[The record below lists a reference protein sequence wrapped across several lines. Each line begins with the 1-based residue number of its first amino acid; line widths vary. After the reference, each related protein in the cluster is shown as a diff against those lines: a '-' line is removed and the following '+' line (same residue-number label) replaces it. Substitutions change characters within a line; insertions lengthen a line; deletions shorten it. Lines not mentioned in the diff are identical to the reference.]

1 MAMLEQE
8 DAGSALPQLTATDLP
23 KLSWARL
30 LTISIF
36 AFALNFHWGAIGTII
51 IPSQVARIAGN
62 LDKGSALAFVLIP
75 GAFISLI
82 ANPLFGWLSDQ
93 THGKLAVW
101 GRRRPFILVGTL
113 INAAALVWMA
123 AARDIPSLAI
133 GYGLVQLSSNAAQAP
148 FHAVLP
154 DIVPFKQRGLT
165 SGLLGLLYTAGTIG
179 GVVIGGTLIDSS
191 KPLPLYEQEIWLVY
205 SIIIVILVALMLITV
220 FTIYERMP
228 AKTSA
233 VAPAETPDVVPAET
247 PAIVPTEEAPGE
259 ERVEASPRRS
269 WFSPSLVNTL
279 MSTLVAA
286 LLIWGGMA
294 LWNVWHL
301 AGIQVN
307 GTTQQVVLEVVVT
320 IGILR
325 LFDFR
330 PRRDPDFAWVLL
342 TRLLMMLGIYTIQD
356 FLQYY
361 MSNVVGATHPEQA
374 TRNFVIL
381 VSLSSIITALAAG
394 WLSDR
399 FGRKRI
405 VYVSGVMMALVGL
418 IFIVTHSMPIVI
430 AAGALFGLG
439 YGAYL
444 SVDWALVVDVLP
456 SQRNFARDMGV
467 WNIALSMPQVIAPAL
482 GGPLIDTFTRAGN
495 PVLGFQLIFG
505 MAIVYCLVSTTA
517 IRFIRGAK

>member
-51 IPSQVARIAGN
+51 IPSQVAKIAGN
-62 LDKGSALAFVLIP
+62 LNEGSALAFVLIP

-113 INAAALVWMA
+113 VNAAALVWMA

-133 GYGLVQLSSNAAQAP
+133 GYALVQLSSNAAQAP
-148 FHAVLP
+148 FHAILP

-191 KPLPLYEQEIWLVY
+191 KPLALYEQEIWLVY
-205 SIIIVILVALMLITV
+205 SIIIVVLVALMLITI
-220 FTIYERMP
+220 FTVYERMP
-228 AKTSA
+228 AKMSA
-233 VAPAETPDVVPAET
+233 IVPAETPDVASKET
-247 PAIVPTEEAPGE
+247 PSEEK
-259 ERVEASPRRS
+259 VEASSRRS
-269 WFSPSLVNTL
+269 WFSPALVNTL
-279 MSTLVAA
+279 MITLVAA

-301 AGIQVN
+301 AGIQIN

-381 VSLSSIITALAAG
+381 VALSSIVTALAAG

-482 GGPLIDTFTRAGN
+482 GGPLIDTFTRSGH
-495 PVLGFQLIFG
+495 PVIGFQLIFG
-505 MAIVYCLVSTTA
+505 MAIVYCLVSTAA

>member
-1 MAMLEQE
+1 MAMLEQG
-8 DAGSALPQLTATDLP
+8 DAGSASPPGTATDLP

-36 AFALNFHWGAIGTII
+36 GFALNFHWGAIGTII
-51 IPSQVARIAGN
+51 IPSQVAKIAGTLN
-62 LDKGSALAFVLIP
+62 EGSALAFVLIP

-93 THGKLAVW
+93 THGRLAIW
-101 GRRRPFILVGTL
+101 GRRRPFIVVGTL
-113 INAAALVWMA
+113 VNAAALVWLA
-123 AARDIPSLAI
+123 AARSIPALAI
-133 GYGLVQLSSNAAQAP
+133 GYALVQLSSNAAQAP
-148 FHAVLP
+148 FHAILP

-165 SGLLGLLYTAGTIG
+165 SGLLGLLTTAGTIG
-179 GVVIGGTLIDSS
+179 GVVIGGSLIDSS
-191 KPLPLYEQEIWLVY
+191 KPLPLYEQGIWLVY
-205 SIIIVILVALMLITV
+205 GIIIVILVALMLITV
-220 FTIYERMP
+220 FTTYERMP
-228 AKTSA
+228 
-233 VAPAETPDVVPAET
+233 VQAPAAVSGET
-247 PAIVPTEEAPGE
+247 PAKEK
-259 ERVEASPRRS
+259 VEALPELPKRS
-269 WFSPSLVNTL
+269 WFSPALVSTL
-279 MSTLVAA
+279 TSTLVAV

-301 AGIQVN
+301 AGIQIN
-307 GTTQQVVLEVVVT
+307 GTTQQVVLEVMVT
-320 IGILR
+320 LGILR

-361 MSNVVGATHPEQA
+361 MGNVVGAIHPEQA

-381 VSLSSIITALAAG
+381 VALSSIITALAAG

-405 VYVSGVMMALVGL
+405 VYISGIMMALVGL

-430 AAGALFGLG
+430 GAGALFGLG

-456 SQRNFARDMGV
+456 TQRNYARDMGV
-467 WNIALSMPQVIAPAL
+467 WNVALSLPQVIAPAL
-482 GGPLIDTFTRAGN
+482 GGPLIDTFTRSGHPA
-495 PVLGFQLIFG
+495 LGFQLIFG
-505 MAIVYCLVSTTA
+505 MAIVYCLVSTAA

>member
-1 MAMLEQE
+1 MAMLEQG
-8 DAGSALPQLTATDLP
+8 DAGSALPQLTATDFP
-23 KLSWARL
+23 KLSWVRL
-30 LTISIF
+30 LTISVF

-51 IPSQVARIAGN
+51 VPSQVAKIAGTLN
-62 LDKGSALAFVLIP
+62 EGSALAFVLIP

-101 GRRRPFILVGTL
+101 GRRRPFIVVGTL
-113 INAAALVWMA
+113 VDVAALVWMA
-123 AARDIPSLAI
+123 TAHDIPSLAI
-133 GYGLVQLSSNAAQAP
+133 GYAVVQLSNNAAQAP

-165 SGLLGLLYTAGTIG
+165 SGLLGILGTAGTIG
-179 GVVIGGTLIDSS
+179 GVIIGGSLIDSS
-191 KPLPLYEQEIWLVY
+191 KPLALYEQEIWLVY
-205 SIIIVILVALMLITV
+205 GIIIVILVALMLITV
-220 FTIYERMP
+220 FTIYERLP
-228 AKTSA
+228 AQEPA
-233 VAPAETPDVVPAET
+233 VVSEEEPA
-247 PAIVPTEEAPGE
+247 E
-259 ERVEASPRRS
+259 ERVEASPKRP
-269 WFSPSLVNTL
+269 WISPSL
-279 MSTLVAA
+279 MSTFTSTFAAA

-294 LWNVWHL
+294 LWNAWHF
-301 AGIQVN
+301 AGIQIN
-307 GTTQQVVLEVVVT
+307 GTAQQVILEVVVT

-374 TRNFVIL
+374 TRNFIIL
-381 VSLSSIITALAAG
+381 VSLSSIITAVAAG
-394 WLSDR
+394 WLSDH

-405 VYVSGVMMALVGL
+405 VYVSGIMMALVGL

-467 WNIALSMPQVIAPAL
+467 WNVSLSLPQVIAPAL
-482 GGPLIDTFTRAGN
+482 GGPLIDTFTRSGHA
-495 PVLGFQLIFG
+495 VTGFQLIFG
-505 MAIVYCLVSTTA
+505 MAIVYCLVSTAA

>member
-1 MAMLEQE
+1 MAMLEQG
-8 DAGSALPQLTATDLP
+8 DAGSASPPGTATDLP

-36 AFALNFHWGAIGTII
+36 GFALNFHWGAIGTII
-51 IPSQVARIAGN
+51 IPSQVAKIAGTLN
-62 LDKGSALAFVLIP
+62 EGSALAFVLIP

-93 THGKLAVW
+93 THGRLAIW

-113 INAAALVWMA
+113 VNAAALVWLA
-123 AARDIPSLAI
+123 AARSIPALAI
-133 GYGLVQLSSNAAQAP
+133 GYALVQLSSNAAQAP
-148 FHAVLP
+148 FHAILP

-165 SGLLGLLYTAGTIG
+165 SGLLGLLTTAGTIG
-179 GVVIGGTLIDSS
+179 GVVIGGSLIDSS
-191 KPLPLYEQEIWLVY
+191 KPLPLYEQGIWLVY
-205 SIIIVILVALMLITV
+205 SIIIVILVALMLITI
-220 FTIYERMP
+220 FTTYERMP
-228 AKTSA
+228 
-233 VAPAETPDVVPAET
+233 VQAPAAVSG
-247 PAIVPTEEAPGE
+247 EAPAKE
-259 ERVEASPRRS
+259 KVEALPESPKRS
-269 WFSPSLVNTL
+269 WFSPALVSTL
-279 MSTLVAA
+279 TSTLVAV

-301 AGIQVN
+301 AGIQIN
-307 GTTQQVVLEVVVT
+307 GTTQQVVLEVMVT
-320 IGILR
+320 LGILR

-361 MSNVVGATHPEQA
+361 MGNVVGATHPEQA

-381 VSLSSIITALAAG
+381 VALSSIITALAAG

-405 VYVSGVMMALVGL
+405 VYISGIMMALVGL

-430 AAGALFGLG
+430 GAGALFGLG

-456 SQRNFARDMGV
+456 TQRNYARDMGV
-467 WNIALSMPQVIAPAL
+467 WNVALSLPQVIAPAL
-482 GGPLIDTFTRAGN
+482 GGPLIDTFTRSGHPA
-495 PVLGFQLIFG
+495 LGFQLIFG
-505 MAIVYCLVSTTA
+505 MAIVYCLVSTAA